1 MSMNYLT
8 YGIRVANLLPVNLS
22 NTQFQNMLPS
32 MIEYAELRIYR
43 ELNLLETRVANST
56 LSTSANTRNFTLP
69 VPAAGPYVTV
79 VGINVILPANTSL
92 ANGGT
97 RKSIPS
103 RSRMLV
109 DFMCPSDVGASVFV
123 VPEMYYMRD
132 QNTVIIGPAS
142 QTSYFVE
149 VVGTIRPNPL
159 SATNPTTFLTQYF
172 PDLFT
177 AASMVFAG
185 NYLRDFGQ
193 EAGGANIAQGWE
205 QQYQSLF
212 AGANNEETRKRY
224 NDEVNKQ

>member
-1 MSMNYLT
+1 MNYLE
-8 YGIRVANLLPVNLS
+8 YGIRVANLLPINVT

-32 MIEYAELRIYR
+32 MIEYAEQRIYR

-56 LSTSANTRNFTLP
+56 LTTTPNSRDFTLP
-69 VPAAGPYVTV
+69 NPSAGPYITV
-79 VGINVILPANTSL
+79 VGINVITPANTPLL
-92 ANGGT
+92 AGGT
-97 RKSIPS
+97 RNSIPS

-109 DFMCPSDVGASVFV
+109 DFMCPSDLATSPV
-123 VPEMYYMRD
+123 VPKMYYMRN
-132 QNTVIIGPAS
+132 QNTVIIGPS
-142 QTSYFVE
+142 STVPYYIE
-149 VVGTIRPNPL
+149 VVGTIRPYPL
-159 SATNPTTFLTQYF
+159 SPTNPNTYLTTFL

-205 QQYQSLF
+205 QEYQALF
-212 AGANNEETRKRY
+212 ASANAEETRKRY